1 MGENF
6 SPELLRTYYK
16 TVFPAELMC
25 RWLGY
30 GTSTAASAQQRLL
43 RRREFSFTTGDD
55 VYIRYLSYNDAKAFR
70 KDLVDKLPYKIDIGA
85 AFSAPP
91 SEKKKFTVFQ
101 PVQRE
106 LIFDID
112 LTDYDFLQ
120 VDASKVE
127 TCDACWPIMAVAVK
141 TMDRM
146 LRRARARTAP
156 PRLRAEPRVP
166 HAAAQRGWAHGG
178 CAGTTLGLSTCS
190 GSTREGAASTA
201 GCATS
206 ARAI

>member
-30 GTSTAASAQQRLL
+30 GTNTAASAQQRLL
-43 RRREFSFTTGDD
+43 RRREFSFAKGDKNHS
-55 VYIRYLSYNDAKAFR
+55 RYLSYDDAKAFR
-70 KDLVDKLPYKIDIGA
+70 KDLTEKLPYKIDIGA
-85 AFSAPP
+85 TYSAPP
-91 SEKKKFTVFQ
+91 SEHKKFKVFQ

-112 LTDYDFLQ
+112 LTDYDFLE
-120 VDASKVE
+120 VDANKLE

-141 TMDRM
+141 TMDRI
-146 LRRARARTAP
+146 LRCACARGAAIAGRICYLRVRPRARHTSPHHVGIRWCA
-156 PRLRAEPRVP
+156 LRMQWLAERP
-166 HAAAQRGWAHGG
+166 
-178 CAGTTLGLSTCS
+178 
-190 GSTREGAASTA
+190 
-201 GCATS
+201 
-206 ARAI
+206 